1 LATSKAKR
9 REQRLQSAL
18 LDRLTFK
25 YQRLVAKEIA
35 RTMTTT
41 NVGDPLAVEQAEANH
56 KERLEKLLTRL
67 WSESAEQ
74 MIEQVYGTRQKALL
88 GSFEPTIGTNSIIRD
103 FLRSFGLQKI
113 VQISSTTIKQLRGV
127 LNQAVDEGLGE
138 RETSRLI
145 RERAPIIAASRAQTI
160 ARTETHAAA
169 NYAVQE
175 SFKSTGVQARRE
187 WVAAE
192 DERTREDHIDA
203 NGQIVGLNEP
213 FTVGSEELMYPG
225 DPAGSPE
232 QVVNCRCAVVFV
244 FD

>member
-1 LATSKAKR
+1 LATNKAKR
-9 REQRLQSAL
+9 REQRLQSLL

-35 RTMTTT
+35 RTMVQTDLS
-41 NVGDPLAVEQAEANH
+41 DPLAIEQAEFAH
-56 KERLEKLLTRL
+56 KERIDKLLNKL
-67 WSESAEQ
+67 WFESGDQ
-74 MIEQVYGTRQKALL
+74 MIEHTFGQKQKALL
-88 GSFEPTIGTNSIIRD
+88 GSFEPTIGTNAIMRD
-103 FLRSFGLQKI
+103 FVRGFGLKKI
-113 VQISSTTIKQLRGV
+113 AQISSTTIKQLRNV
-127 LNQAVDEGLGE
+127 INQSIDEGLSE
-138 RETSRLI
+138 RETGKLI

-175 SFKSTGVQARRE
+175 SFISTGIQARRE
-187 WVAAE
+187 WIAAI
-192 DERTREDHIDA
+192 DERTRDDHVEA

-213 FTVGSEELMYPG
+213 FIVGDDELMYPG
-225 DPAGSPE
+225 DPSGNAE